1 MDSLK
6 NQLAATNNDC
16 LIIYNLW
23 AIRQDKVRI
32 AEGKEVISTSAK
44 ISIKSRGGL
53 QKYSLKVLV

>member
-16 LIIYNLW
+16 LIIYHLW
-23 AIRQDKVRI
+23 AFRQDKVRI

-44 ISIKSRGGL
+44 ISMKSRESL
-53 QKYSLKVLV
+53 QNTV